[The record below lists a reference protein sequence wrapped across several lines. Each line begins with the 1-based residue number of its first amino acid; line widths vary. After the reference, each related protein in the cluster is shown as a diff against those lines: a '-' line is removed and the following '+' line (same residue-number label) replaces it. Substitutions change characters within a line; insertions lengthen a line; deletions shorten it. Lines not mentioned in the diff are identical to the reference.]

1 MYDKTKVTVRSHS
14 SADHGGTVTKE
25 GAWEMEFGKKM
36 VLPGDIGEKNGVI
49 LSYLIHPNLELWY
62 IDIRSRRLPKM
73 SLETAVNKEIPFMTI
88 NYSFKGK
95 CELLLKNGEATY
107 LDTGEYAIDYGKACT
122 DQEAFYYPRAE
133 YYGLELFFYPGEEL
147 DQALSFPWSEQQITT
162 QMGRHHE
169 KRKEPFIARAGSQI
183 QHACESIAEDIENGP
198 DQALLALDVS
208 RLLYILCHEKEESEE
223 PRTYYSGS
231 QVQIVRKA
239 MDILTEDLSKR
250 YSAAELARQFGISE
264 TSLKNYFRGVYGRGY
279 SELLNEI
286 RMKQAAEMIRE
297 GNSKI
302 AQISDAVGFATQ
314 SRFARAFKN
323 YFGISPM
330 EYKRMEILQK
340 EQER

>member
-1 MYDKTKVTVRSHS
+1 MRFK
-14 SADHGGTVTKE
+14 KE
-25 GAWEMEFGKKM
+25 FI
-36 VLPGDIGEKNGVI
+36 LPSDMGEEDGMI
-49 LSYLIHPNLELWY
+49 LSYRITPELELWY
-62 IDIRSRRLPKM
+62 IDIRSRRIPDV
-73 SLETAVNKEIPFMTI
+73 SLESAADKEIPFMTV

-107 LDTGEYAIDYGKACT
+107 LDTGEYAIDYGAACT
-122 DQEAFYYPRAE
+122 DKDAFYYPRAD
-133 YYGLELFFYPGEEL
+133 YHGLELFLYPGKEL
-147 DQALSFPWSEQQITT
+147 DQALSLPGMDQQTT
-162 QMGRHHE
+162 EKLGQRHAGRN
-169 KRKEPFIARAGSQI
+169 EPFIAKANARMV
-183 QHACESIAEDIENGP
+183 HTMELIAEDVQHGP
-198 DQALLALDVS
+198 SRELLALDIS
-208 RLLYILCHEKEESEE
+208 RLMQILYEEKEETENI
-223 PRTYYSGS
+223 RTYYSGS

-297 GNSKI
+297 GKSKI